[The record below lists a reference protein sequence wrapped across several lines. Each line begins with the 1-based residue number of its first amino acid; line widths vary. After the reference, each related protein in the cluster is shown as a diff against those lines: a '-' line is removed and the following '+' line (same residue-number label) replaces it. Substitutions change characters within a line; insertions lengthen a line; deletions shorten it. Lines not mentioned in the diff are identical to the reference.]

1 LITGLVTKA
10 GLPASL
16 GYLVYVGEVV
26 APLILLFG
34 LWARVGASIIAI
46 NMTDAIVLVHT
57 GDFMKLN
64 QTGGWELELQAMF
77 LATAMAA
84 ALFGP
89 GATVFKEFAV
99 DGIDS
104 QNVDHNGAV
113 SYNERSTGTR
123 YGASTAVSTPFNP
136 MPSTAKAAA
145 EGLT

>member
-1 LITGLVTKA
+1 MV
-10 GLPASL
+10 
-16 GYLVYVGEVV
+16 
-26 APLILLFG
+26 LFG

-89 GATVFKEFAV
+89 ELQYSRNSQSMELIHKMWITTARSVTTKEAQAQDMARV
-99 DGIDS
+99 R
-104 QNVDHNGAV
+104 Q
-113 SYNERSTGTR
+113 
-123 YGASTAVSTPFNP
+123 
-136 MPSTAKAAA
+136 
-145 EGLT
+145 